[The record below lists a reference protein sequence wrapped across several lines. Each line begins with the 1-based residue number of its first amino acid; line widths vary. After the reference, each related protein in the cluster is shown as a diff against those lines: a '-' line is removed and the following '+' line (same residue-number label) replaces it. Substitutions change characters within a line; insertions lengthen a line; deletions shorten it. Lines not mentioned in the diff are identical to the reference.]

1 MFVRFFVGVAHDGG
15 VVDREWQP
23 SAPAT
28 HAPDSINRTGRD
40 WRGVARQTPREA
52 ASDWRW
58 TMGRQSV
65 RDEIE
70 TLAEVRRSARTADVG
85 TIHAMRS
92 RYLTSTMLWSG
103 VLVPVLYFGAQLVR
117 GPFVEGYS
125 FRHNAASDLGAVG
138 VPGAS
143 WFNAMA
149 VASGLAAIAASF
161 GWWHALDDWAVGGIR
176 RSLLCLALISIGLAS
191 IAAGAFPLPDERH
204 GGGALGAGLF
214 ALPLLLVLAT
224 VRSQVAPWLRRY
236 AVANLLL
243 FVLAALLFSGATGVD
258 PTVNEGVLQ
267 RVLALSVFPPIG
279 VVSAAALR
287 GRR

>member
-1 MFVRFFVGVAHDGG
+1 MGDDSAVRN
-15 VVDREWQP
+15 RP
-23 SAPAT
+23 ITAP
-28 HAPDSINRTGRD
+28 
-40 WRGVARQTPREA
+40 
-52 ASDWRW
+52 
-58 TMGRQSV
+58 
-65 RDEIE
+65 
-70 TLAEVRRSARTADVG
+70 L
-85 TIHAMRS
+85 
-92 RYLTSTMLWSG
+92 LWSG
-103 VLVPVLYFGAQLVR
+103 VLVPALYFGAQLVR

-149 VASGLAAIAASF
+149 IASGLAAIVASI
-161 GWWHALDDWAVGGIR
+161 GWWHALDRWAIGWIR
-176 RSLLCLALISIGLAS
+176 RSLLCLALVSIGVAS

-224 VRSQVAPWLRRY
+224 MRSQVGTWVRRY

-267 RVLALSVFPPIG
+267 RVLALAVFPPIA
-279 VVSAAALR
+279 VVSAAAIGAGTSPR
-287 GRR
+287 WGSS

>member
-1 MFVRFFVGVAHDGG
+1 VR
-15 VVDREWQP
+15 
-23 SAPAT
+23 
-28 HAPDSINRTGRD
+28 NRN
-40 WRGVARQTPREA
+40 
-52 ASDWRW
+52 
-58 TMGRQSV
+58 
-65 RDEIE
+65 I
-70 TLAEVRRSARTADVG
+70 
-85 TIHAMRS
+85 
-92 RYLTSTMLWSG
+92 TSTMLWSG
-103 VLVPVLYFGAQLVR
+103 VLVPALYFGAQLAR

-125 FRHNAASDLGAVG
+125 FRRNAASDLGAVG

-149 VASGLAAIAASF
+149 IASGLAAIVASF
-161 GWWHALDDWAVGGIR
+161 GWWHALDHWAVGGIR
-176 RSLLCLALISIGLAS
+176 RSLLCLALVSIGVAS

-224 VRSQVAPWLRRY
+224 MRSQVVTWIRRY

-243 FVLAALLFSGATGVD
+243 FVLAALLLSGATGVD

-267 RVLALSVFPPIG
+267 RILALAVFPPIA

-287 GRR
+287 EHRPGAHRVGVT